1 MSTMLIVGLLI
12 ATILVVFVDAGS
24 WKLHIQEV
32 KRVQRNN
39 TLGPLNDVYSE
50 VLDFGRDKYRATVYV
65 GSPPQ
70 PFHVT
75 VDTGSNILWVPKKG
89 CKATGE
95 YLIGNCKSSKY
106 VYNPRGSAT
115 GKNLNQPFRIA
126 YGDGSATITG
136 HYYRDVFSFG
146 EKMRLKEPITFGVGE
161 EMKHRDQ
168 GILGLGNAVN
178 SNEHG
183 TSILHEAWRQK
194 LIDAPI
200 FTMYLRKCPRSEDC
214 EKHGT
219 ITIGS
224 YDKEMCGKIEGH
236 VKFSTRQCSCKSI
249 FQSNN
254 GLGRASI
261 YIPSNYYKPLMEAI
275 KASLTDKGRYVVDCD
290 AYVAISLRINGIE
303 YVIPGNQVL
312 VNLHTNYCLLRIYPF
327 DFDNGTWLLGNP
339 FGTTYCQTHN
349 IETQTIEFAPA
360 LTRYD

>member
-1 MSTMLIVGLLI
+1 M
-12 ATILVVFVDAGS
+12 
-24 WKLHIQEV
+24 
-32 KRVQRNN
+32 N
-39 TLGPLNDVYSE
+39 
-50 VLDFGRDKYRATVYV
+50 GRQSIRA
-65 GSPPQ
+65 SR
-70 PFHVT
+70 
-75 VDTGSNILWVPKKG
+75 
-89 CKATGE
+89 
-95 YLIGNCKSSKY
+95 NCKSSKY

-236 VKFSTRQCSCKSI
+236 VKVVPDNS
-249 FQSNN
+249 
-254 GLGRASI
+254 GAPGI